1 MGQTDSKKKLGRFE
15 LRVSEDDQDVAY
27 LRLPSH
33 PGETCKMSKS
43 IRLAELM
50 GSYTSPPMWCST
62 STRMESWSESR
73 SWRDALRPQP
83 QSCSPGSDPQRARCS
98 FSFMGR
104 V

>member
-1 MGQTDSKKKLGRFE
+1 MGPTDSKKKLGRFE

-50 GSYTSPPMWCST
+50 GSYTGPDVVLDFDQDGVLVGI
-62 STRMESWSESR
+62 ELL
-73 SWRDALRPQP
+73 A
-83 QSCSPGSDPQRARCS
+83 
-98 FSFMGR
+98 
-104 V
+104 

>member
-1 MGQTDSKKKLGRFE
+1 MKQTDYKKKLGRFE

-50 GSYTSPPMWCST
+50 DSYSGPDVVLDFDQ
-62 STRMESWSESR
+62 EGVLVGIEIL
-73 SWRDALRPQP
+73 A
-83 QSCSPGSDPQRARCS
+83 
-98 FSFMGR
+98 
-104 V
+104 

>member
-33 PGETCKMSKS
+33 PGEACEMSKS

-50 GSYTSPPMWCST
+50 GSYTGPDVVLDFDQDGVLVGI
-62 STRMESWSESR
+62 EIL
-73 SWRDALRPQP
+73 A
-83 QSCSPGSDPQRARCS
+83 
-98 FSFMGR
+98 
-104 V
+104 

>member
-50 GSYTSPPMWCST
+50 GPYTGPDVVLDFDQDGVLVGI
-62 STRMESWSESR
+62 ELL
-73 SWRDALRPQP
+73 A
-83 QSCSPGSDPQRARCS
+83 
-98 FSFMGR
+98 
-104 V
+104 

>member
-50 GSYTSPPMWCST
+50 GSYEGPDVVLDFDQDGVLVGI
-62 STRMESWSESR
+62 EIL
-73 SWRDALRPQP
+73 A
-83 QSCSPGSDPQRARCS
+83 
-98 FSFMGR
+98 
-104 V
+104 

>member
-1 MGQTDSKKKLGRFE
+1 MGPTDSKKKLGRFE

-50 GSYTSPPMWCST
+50 GSYTGPDVVLDFDQDGVLVGI
-62 STRMESWSESR
+62 EIL
-73 SWRDALRPQP
+73 A
-83 QSCSPGSDPQRARCS
+83 
-98 FSFMGR
+98 
-104 V
+104 

>member
-1 MGQTDSKKKLGRFE
+1 MVQTDSKKKLGRFE

-50 GSYTSPPMWCST
+50 GSYEGPDVVLDFDQDGVLVGI
-62 STRMESWSESR
+62 ELL
-73 SWRDALRPQP
+73 A
-83 QSCSPGSDPQRARCS
+83 
-98 FSFMGR
+98 
-104 V
+104 

>member
-1 MGQTDSKKKLGRFE
+1 MGQTDSKKTLGRFE

-50 GSYTSPPMWCST
+50 GSYTGPDVVLDFDQDGVLVGI
-62 STRMESWSESR
+62 EIL
-73 SWRDALRPQP
+73 A
-83 QSCSPGSDPQRARCS
+83 
-98 FSFMGR
+98 
-104 V
+104 

>member
-1 MGQTDSKKKLGRFE
+1 MGQTDSKKKFGRFE

-50 GSYTSPPMWCST
+50 GSYTGPDVVLDFDQDGVLVGI
-62 STRMESWSESR
+62 EIL
-73 SWRDALRPQP
+73 A
-83 QSCSPGSDPQRARCS
+83 
-98 FSFMGR
+98 
-104 V
+104 

>member
-1 MGQTDSKKKLGRFE
+1 MGQTDFKKKLGRFE

-50 GSYTSPPMWCST
+50 GTYEGP
-62 STRMESWSESR
+62 EVVLDFDQDGVLVGIELL
-73 SWRDALRPQP
+73 A
-83 QSCSPGSDPQRARCS
+83 
-98 FSFMGR
+98 
-104 V
+104 

>member
-1 MGQTDSKKKLGRFE
+1 MGQTDFKKKLRRFE

-50 GSYTSPPMWCST
+50 GTYEGP
-62 STRMESWSESR
+62 EVVLDFDQDGVLVGIELL
-73 SWRDALRPQP
+73 A
-83 QSCSPGSDPQRARCS
+83 
-98 FSFMGR
+98 
-104 V
+104 

>member
-1 MGQTDSKKKLGRFE
+1 MGQTDFKKKLGRFE

-50 GSYTSPPMWCST
+50 GTDEGP
-62 STRMESWSESR
+62 EVVLDFDHDGVLVGIELL
-73 SWRDALRPQP
+73 A
-83 QSCSPGSDPQRARCS
+83 
-98 FSFMGR
+98 
-104 V
+104 